1 VTTKHEQI
9 REQLAQVV
17 AVIRPYAHGVGPFPD
32 LADVKSAINLAKML
46 LDKAGELARTNGTP

>member
-1 VTTKHEQI
+1 VSTKHEQI
-9 REQLAQVV
+9 REQLTQVV
-17 AVIRPYAHGVGPFPD
+17 AVIRPYAQSAGPFHD